1 MVASAGAAL
10 VVDVSGAAS
19 LDAAL
24 RGYRADG
31 RVRYAEPDYVYHLS
45 DVPNDPR
52 ESEQGASP
60 TCRRHRPGT

>member
-19 LDAAL
+19 LD
-24 RGYRADG
+24 
-31 RVRYAEPDYVYHLS
+31 EPDYVYHLS